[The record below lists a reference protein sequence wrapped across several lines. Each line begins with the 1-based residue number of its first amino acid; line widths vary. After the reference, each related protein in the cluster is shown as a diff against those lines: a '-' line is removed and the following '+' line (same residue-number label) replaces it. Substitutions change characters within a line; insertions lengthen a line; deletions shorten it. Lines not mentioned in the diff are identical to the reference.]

1 MTSRRA
7 FLLCGTSALLG
18 AWGPTLARTAR
29 GQDATDLLAE
39 VATARHELRTLVAS
53 FEQVRRI
60 GLLATDVVSR
70 GKMTLVRPNRLR
82 WELLPPDAMTY
93 WVGPEGLAYASESS
107 RATVDRQTAGPLGDV
122 MNDLLLFLGGD
133 LSTLRT
139 RHDLTAT
146 RVDQGVRI
154 EARPRDKSL
163 QRILRRLELVLAK
176 DRVTPVHV
184 IVEETEKDFVRVRF
198 SAVERNVDVEPSV
211 MRPGR

>member
-7 FLLCGTSALLG
+7 FLLCGTTAIASAL
-18 AWGPTLARTAR
+18 GPTLVRTAR
-29 GQDATDLLAE
+29 AQDASDLFAE
-39 VATARHELRTLVAS
+39 IASARTGLRTLVAS

-107 RATVDRQTAGPLGDV
+107 RATVDRQTAGPLGGV
-122 MNDLLLFLGGD
+122 MGDLLLFLGGD
-133 LSTLRT
+133 LSTLRD
-139 RHDLTAT
+139 RHNLIAT
-146 RVDQGVRI
+146 PVEQGVRI

-163 QRILRRLELVLAK
+163 KRILRRLELLLAK

-184 IVEETEKDFVRVRF
+184 VVEETEKDFVRIRF
-198 SAVERNVDVEPSV
+198 SAVQRNVEVEPSI
-211 MRPGR
+211 MRPA

>member
-1 MTSRRA
+1 
-7 FLLCGTSALLG
+7 
-18 AWGPTLARTAR
+18 
-29 GQDATDLLAE
+29 
-39 VATARHELRTLVAS
+39 LVAS